1 MIKKILW
8 ATDGSKDSDETLKY
22 VDLLARKYKSEI
34 VGLYVIPDYPE
45 RRVADQF
52 SSEEKNRFL
61 KWVEE
66 NESRE
71 RKRLDQI
78 AKDLKEKGIKFRAE
92 IGRGIPRKEILRVAE
107 KEGVNL
113 IALGRGRPIEKFIL
127 GGTAVRV
134 LRQSSLPI
142 LTAKEGGRTV
152 DIKRILV
159 PVDIAHALPKSL
171 NYAVE
176 LSREF
181 DAEIHLLNIVEVGEY
196 DFPIEIVERMRGFSI
211 REIEENIGK
220 ARIGKNVET
229 HVEVA
234 KNAWRGIVKFAQEKN
249 MDLIV
254 MMTYGGVKFKEDFI
268 GSTAERIVQESPC
281 PVITMKP

>member
-8 ATDGSKDSDETLKY
+8 ATDGSKDSDETLRY
-22 VDLLARKYKSEI
+22 VEILAGKYKSEI

-52 SSEEKNRFL
+52 SSEDKTRFL

-66 NESRE
+66 NESKE
-71 RKRLDQI
+71 RMRLEQI
-78 AKDLKEKGIKFRAE
+78 AKDLKKKGINFRGE
-92 IGRGIPRKEILRVAE
+92 IGLGIPRKEILKVAE
-107 KEGVNL
+107 EEGVNL
-113 IALGRGRPIEKFIL
+113 IALGKGRPIEKFIL
-127 GGTAVRV
+127 GGTAVKV
-134 LRQSSLPI
+134 LRQSSFPV
-142 LTAKEGGRTV
+142 LTAKEGGKSV
-152 DIKRILV
+152 GIKRILA
-159 PVDIAHALPKSL
+159 PVDIAHAFPKSL
-171 NYAVE
+171 SYAVE

-181 DAEIHLLNIVEVGEY
+181 DAEVYLLSIVEVGEY
-196 DFPIEIVERMRGFSI
+196 DFPIEMVERMRGFSI

-220 ARIGKNVET
+220 SRIGKNVET

-249 MDLIV
+249 IDLIV

-268 GSTAERIVQESPC
+268 GSTAERVVQEARC